1 MQNLANFAIEKRTEF
16 KNNFK
21 EQFFANELRHHYNLR
36 QPNGS
41 HPTMVFLVVRINN
54 QQVKISTGMKVYPK
68 HWIGSRAKEGAGLLY
83 LENNNNRLL
92 NERLS
97 IFDQRFDEFKRLV
110 NDGIVPLEKE
120 VLKEYILTG
129 TIMANKRKKEKID
142 IAKVLLTYLDKDT
155 SIKEGTKANCARFI
169 KSFGEYLATQSIDD
183 YASITMDLM
192 KGFQQWCIENTKG
205 RNGGRASGESVNK
218 KVECTLKCIKRYL
231 VGNGLMTGSQF
242 ADIQIEPLKEVNIDD
257 EIALLDDE
265 LTFLYQYQCENKRD
279 EEIRD
284 LFLLECTTG
293 QRFSDVEKVDD
304 LIEQKDGRTY
314 INLIQ
319 DKGGA
324 KVQVDIIFQ
333 MAIDILEKYDYQL
346 PTHNKKIF
354 NKRIKEIAKSAGIKG
369 QELIRYHEAD
379 IAGVSNYIKERYDC
393 ISSHTG
399 RRTFTTLLS
408 LRGFNE
414 TEIARYTGHASLTM
428 VRRYDK
434 SKAGTKVK
442 EMFER
447 LKKEH
452 PESILKMVN
461 DSETSQFH
469 TSSINIGAIIDL
481 VRENERN
488 RATIENLESNLDES
502 KSQIEKVK
510 QSADKRLKQIK
521 HMSVIEKQIEES
533 KRKSESDKVE
543 LLTMLLKLG
552 YTYEDYQ
559 DIINSDSIFD
569 DEISRIDLEHDTFLD
584 D

>member
-1 MQNLANFAIEKRTEF
+1 MQNLANFVIEKRTEI

-21 EQFFANELRHHYNLR
+21 EQIFANELRHHYNLR
-36 QPNGS
+36 NPKGCK
-41 HPTMVFLVVRINN
+41 PTMVFLVVRINN
-54 QQVKISTGMKVYPK
+54 EQVKISTGMKVYPI
-68 HWIGSRAKEGAGLLY
+68 HWNVNRAKEGNGIPF

-92 NERLS
+92 NERL
-97 IFDQRFDEFKRLV
+97 ILFDTRFDEYKRLV
-110 NDGIVPLEKE
+110 NDGIVSIDKE
-120 VLKEYILTG
+120 ILKTYIHTG
-129 TIMANKRKKEKID
+129 TIMAKKQTKIKID
-142 IAKVLLTYLDKDT
+142 IAKVLLSYIDKDT
-155 SIKEGTKANCARFI
+155 SIKQGTKDNYTRFI

-183 YASITMDLM
+183 YAGITMDLM

-218 KVECTLKCIKRYL
+218 KVECTLKCVKRYL

-242 ADIQIEPLKEVNIDD
+242 ADIQVEPLKEINIDD

-265 LTFLYQYQCENKRD
+265 LTLLYKYQCENKRD

-293 QRFSDVEKVDD
+293 QRFSDVEKVAD
-304 LIEQKDGRTY
+304 LVEHKDGRTY
-314 INLIQ
+314 FNLIQ
-319 DKGGA
+319 DKGGN

-354 NKRIKEIAKSAGIKG
+354 NKQIKEIAKSAGIKG
-369 QELIRYHEAD
+369 QEQIRYHEAD
-379 IAGVSNYIKERYDC
+379 IAGVSNFTKERYDC

-434 SKAGTKVK
+434 SKVGTKVK

-447 LKKEH
+447 LKIEH
-452 PESILKMVN
+452 PDCILKMVG
-461 DSETSQFH
+461 EQKTSTTPIASSDMERLIIEKYEAEKRLEEEKKRAESDAELYAYKFYTQTQIQTRIKKLMAEGH
-469 TSSINIGAIIDL
+469 TEQEAITL
-481 VRENERN
+481 LKELGV
-488 RATIENLESNLDES
+488 RAT
-502 KSQIEKVK
+502 
-510 QSADKRLKQIK
+510 
-521 HMSVIEKQIEES
+521 
-533 KRKSESDKVE
+533 E
-543 LLTMLLKLG
+543 LIREQYKKNNI
-552 YTYEDYQ
+552 Q
-559 DIINSDSIFD
+559 K
-569 DEISRIDLEHDTFLD
+569 
-584 D
+584 